1 VRPGNCGAW
10 WQLPSVSSV
19 ASVGVEELGPKWVA
33 CQALLHCDCGRGG
46 GGFSPLATSF
56 GCGHGTDL
64 LLALFQRS
72 SNLLALFQR
81 PSNIACVSNQ
91 DEWEAD
97 FDRARLRDVPFE
109 TMSGIPLRPVYGPE
123 YVEFPGQ
130 WPYTRG
136 PYASMY
142 RSRLWTMR
150 QFAGFGT
157 AEDTNGR
164 FKELLRSGGSGLS
177 TAFDM
182 PTLLGRD
189 SDDPLAK
196 GEVGRAGVAVD
207 TQADME
213 TLFSGIDLASVSTS
227 MTINSAAPVIMAM
240 YIGVADQTG
249 VERRALS
256 GTIQNDILKE
266 YQAQKE
272 YVFPPRPSVRL
283 VTDLVRFATSELPRW
298 HPVSISGYHIREA
311 GSTAAQE
318 LAFTLA
324 NGFAYVEAALQAG
337 LNVDE
342 FGPRL
347 SFFFNAHIDFFEEIA
362 KYRAARRIWARWMR
376 DRYGAADRRSLQL
389 RFHTQTAGVS
399 LTAQQPE
406 VNIARVAIEAL
417 AGVLGG
423 TQSLHTDSYDEAL
436 ALPTEQA
443 ARLALRTQQVIAEE
457 SGVAHVADPLGGSW
471 FVESLTDELERQ
483 AEEVFSYLLK
493 QGSGSMLDGVVECI
507 ESGWFCSEIADA
519 AYEFQSKIASKRWIQ
534 VGVNGYT
541 DGDDHQPPTLYV
553 DPSVEARQLADL
565 AEIKQSRDDEAV
577 VRSLERL
584 RSEAADPTINL
595 MPALIEAASR
605 YVTVGECMGALESV
619 FGIWYERSFV

>member
-1 VRPGNCGAW
+1 
-10 WQLPSVSSV
+10 
-19 ASVGVEELGPKWVA
+19 
-33 CQALLHCDCGRGG
+33 
-46 GGFSPLATSF
+46 
-56 GCGHGTDL
+56 
-64 LLALFQRS
+64 
-72 SNLLALFQR
+72 
-81 PSNIACVSNQ
+81 
-91 DEWEAD
+91 
-97 FDRARLRDVPFE
+97 
-109 TMSGIPLRPVYGPE
+109 MSGVPLDPVYGPPE
-123 YVEFPGQ
+123 ADSDGVDGASTDWDSAELPGQ
-130 WPYTRG
+130 YPYTRG

-157 AEDTNGR
+157 AQDTNRR
-164 FKELLRSGGSGLS
+164 FKDLLRSGGNGLS

-213 TLFSGIDLASVSTS
+213 LLFDGIDLGSVSTS
-227 MTINSAAPVIMAM
+227 MTINSAAPVVMAM
-240 YIGVADQTG
+240 YLGVADRTG
-249 VERRALS
+249 VDRRALA

-272 YVFPPRPSVRL
+272 YAFPPRPSVRL
-283 VTDLVRFATSELPRW
+283 VTDLIRFATAELPKW

-324 NGFAYVEAALQAG
+324 NGFAYVEAAIAAG
-337 LNVDE
+337 LDVDA
-342 FGPRL
+342 FAPRL

-362 KYRAARRIWARWMR
+362 KYRAARRIWARWLR
-376 DRYGAADRRSLQL
+376 ERYHATDGPSTQL

-406 VNIARVAIEAL
+406 VNLARVAIEAL

-423 TQSLHTDSYDEAL
+423 TQSLHTDAYDEAL
-436 ALPTEQA
+436 ALPTERA

-457 SGVAHVADPLGGSW
+457 TGVVHVADPLGGSW

-483 AEEVFSYLLK
+483 AEAVFDHLDTV
-493 QGSGSMLDGVVECI
+493 GAGSMLDGVLRGI
-507 ESGWFCSEIADA
+507 DDGWFSAEIADA
-519 AYEFQSKIASKRWIQ
+519 AYRFQSKLTRGDWVH

-541 DGDDHQPPTLYV
+541 ESDDYETPTLYV
-553 DPSVEARQLADL
+553 DPAVEEQQLARL
-565 AEIKQSRDDEAV
+565 AAVKQRRDDDAVRRVLARIEAD
-577 VRSLERL
+577 
-584 RSEAADPTINL
+584 AADPAVNL
-595 MPALIEAASR
+595 MPAFVDAAAC
-605 YVTVGECMGALESV
+605 YTTVGEVMGALEAV
-619 FGIWYERSFV
+619 FGTWTEPAFV